1 MTGRAVIREDGGL
14 FLCPIRW
21 HDGGMAHPS
30 LPRALRI
37 TPVLIAFALTAA
49 CSGAAP
55 ADGEG
60 GLAPGE
66 AEKLRQ
72 AAQRLDAREPAPA
85 RAASERLEAD
95 VRTGIAAERKPEA
108 RK

>member
-1 MTGRAVIREDGGL
+1 MRIRP
-14 FLCPIRW
+14 F
-21 HDGGMAHPS
+21 
-30 LPRALRI
+30 ALAL
-37 TPVLIAFALTAA
+37 LIAPALLTA
-49 CSGAAP
+49 CSGAGP

-95 VRTGIAAERKPEA
+95 VRAGIAAEPEA
-108 RK
+108 ETRAQR